1 MSAYS
6 LVWLKWRDIGAV
18 APAARLEVIVLFI
31 TLSDSAELS
40 REGSGWL
47 TTHDSNDEGVD
58 LLPLEYV
65 LVLPRL
71 TFPLF
76 NSRDPSY

>member
-18 APAARLEVIVLFI
+18 APAARLEVMVLFI
-31 TLSDSAELS
+31 TLSGSAELS
-40 REGSGWL
+40 KEGLGWL

-58 LLPLEYV
+58 LLPLEYL
-65 LVLPRL
+65 LVLLRIN
-71 TFPLF
+71 FPLF
-76 NSRDPSY
+76 NSHAPNC